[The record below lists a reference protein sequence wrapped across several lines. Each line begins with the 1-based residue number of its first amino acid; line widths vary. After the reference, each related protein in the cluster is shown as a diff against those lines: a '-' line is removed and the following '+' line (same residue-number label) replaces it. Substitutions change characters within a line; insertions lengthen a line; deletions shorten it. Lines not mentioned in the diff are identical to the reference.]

1 MTDSNFQPIPF
12 TPDDV
17 STSGA
22 LSDEQIQAIDNQ
34 SDQVT
39 GGDFTE
45 GSIEEPNRSDFG
57 PGRSGAAEYSKAKK
71 LHRDYDLDIKN
82 HYRVEAGQ
90 NSPFG
95 NVSYRLLTND
105 GSGFSFHEDGV
116 NRENLQTVVSGRSV
130 EALGKQIERNRDA
143 AQDEMVPAKL
153 IKCFKGD
160 YVVDCD
166 KGDIIFRA
174 DNIKFLAKGDSSTN
188 DGDIHMQANKNI
200 FMDAPDIRIVGSN
213 LRLTARRAFTIS
225 GKVSGGIVAGLLS
238 MASSDDF
245 GASILMKQMNSL
257 LDALKA
263 Q

>member
-1 MTDSNFQPIPF
+1 MTDSFQPIPF
-12 TPDDV
+12 TPADV

-34 SDQVT
+34 TDQAT
-39 GGDFTE
+39 EGDFTE
-45 GSIEEPNRSDFG
+45 GSYKNRFD
-57 PGRSGAAEYSKAKK
+57 AKK

-95 NVSYRLLTND
+95 NVSYRVLTNA
-105 GSGFSFHEDGV
+105 GSGFSFHEDGI
-116 NRENLQTVVSGRSV
+116 NRENLQCVATGRSV

-143 AQDEMVPAKL
+143 AQDEMIPAKL
-153 IKCFKGD
+153 VKCFNGD

-166 KGDIIFRA
+166 NGDIIFKA
-174 DNIKFLAKGDSSTN
+174 DNIKFLAKGTSDTN

-200 FMDAPDIRIVGSN
+200 FMDAPDVRIVGSN
-213 LRLTARRAFTIS
+213 LRLTARKSFTIS

>member
-1 MTDSNFQPIPF
+1 MTDSFQPIPF
-12 TPDDV
+12 TPADV

-34 SDQVT
+34 TDQAT
-39 GGDFTE
+39 EGDFTE
-45 GSIEEPNRSDFG
+45 GSYKNRFD
-57 PGRSGAAEYSKAKK
+57 AKK

-95 NVSYRLLTND
+95 NVSYRVLTNA
-105 GSGFSFHEDGV
+105 GSGFSFHEDGI
-116 NRENLQTVVSGRSV
+116 NRENLQCVATGRSV

-143 AQDEMVPAKL
+143 AQDEMIPAKL
-153 IKCFKGD
+153 VKCFNGD
-160 YVVDCD
+160 YVIDCD
-166 KGDIIFRA
+166 NGDIIFRA
-174 DNIKFLAKGDSSTN
+174 DNIKFLAKGTSDTN

-200 FMDAPDIRIVGSN
+200 FMDAPDVRIVGSN
-213 LRLTARRAFTIS
+213 LRLTARKSFTIS

>member
-1 MTDSNFQPIPF
+1 MTDSFQPIPF

-34 SDQVT
+34 TDQAT
-39 GGDFTE
+39 EGDFTE
-45 GSIEEPNRSDFG
+45 GSYKNRFD
-57 PGRSGAAEYSKAKK
+57 AKK

-95 NVSYRLLTND
+95 NVSYRVLTNA
-105 GSGFSFHEDGV
+105 GSGFSFHEDGI
-116 NRENLQTVVSGRSV
+116 NRENLQCVATGRSV

-143 AQDEMVPAKL
+143 AQDEMIPAKL
-153 IKCFKGD
+153 VKCFNGD
-160 YVVDCD
+160 YVIDCD
-166 KGDIIFRA
+166 NGDIIFRA
-174 DNIKFLAKGDSSTN
+174 DNIKFLAKGTSDTN

-213 LRLTARRAFTIS
+213 LRLTARKSFTIS

>member
-1 MTDSNFQPIPF
+1 MTDSFPRPTEDPRLIDPISDNI
-12 TPDDV
+12 DDL
-17 STSGA
+17 TDNITEGNIDA
-22 LSDEQIQAIDNQ
+22 LP
-34 SDQVT
+34 T
-39 GGDFTE
+39 RGDF
-45 GSIEEPNRSDFG
+45 PNT
-57 PGRSGAAEYSKAKK
+57 RSGANQYSEAKK

-82 HYRVEAGQ
+82 HYRTEAGQ

-105 GSGFSFHEDGV
+105 GSGFSFHEDGI

>member
-1 MTDSNFQPIPF
+1 MTDSFQPIPF
-12 TPDDV
+12 TPADV

-34 SDQVT
+34 TDQAT
-39 GGDFTE
+39 EGDFTE
-45 GSIEEPNRSDFG
+45 GSYKNRFD
-57 PGRSGAAEYSKAKK
+57 AKK

-95 NVSYRLLTND
+95 NVSYRVLTNA
-105 GSGFSFHEDGV
+105 GSGFSFHEDGI
-116 NRENLQTVVSGRSV
+116 NRENLQCVATGRSV

-143 AQDEMVPAKL
+143 AQDEMIPAKL
-153 IKCFKGD
+153 VKCFNGD
-160 YVVDCD
+160 YVIDCD
-166 KGDIIFRA
+166 NGDIIFRA
-174 DNIKFLAKGDSSTN
+174 DNIKFLAKGTSDTN

>member
-1 MTDSNFQPIPF
+1 MTDSFQPIPF

-34 SDQVT
+34 TDQAT
-39 GGDFTE
+39 EGDFTE
-45 GSIEEPNRSDFG
+45 GSYKNRFD
-57 PGRSGAAEYSKAKK
+57 AKK
-71 LHRDYDLDIKN
+71 LHRDYDLDVKN

-95 NVSYRLLTND
+95 NVSYRVLTNA
-105 GSGFSFHEDGV
+105 GSGFSFHEDGI
-116 NRENLQTVVSGRSV
+116 NRENLQCVATGRSV

-143 AQDEMVPAKL
+143 AQDEMIPAKL
-153 IKCFKGD
+153 VKCFNGD
-160 YVVDCD
+160 YVIDCD
-166 KGDIIFRA
+166 NGDIIFKA
-174 DNIKFLAKGDSSTN
+174 DNIKFLAKGTSDTN

-200 FMDAPDIRIVGSN
+200 FMDAPDVRIVGSN
-213 LRLTARRAFTIS
+213 LRLTARKSFTIS

>member
-1 MTDSNFQPIPF
+1 MTNSNFEPIPF
-12 TPDDV
+12 TPADV

-34 SDQVT
+34 TDQAT
-39 GGDFTE
+39 EGDFTE
-45 GSIEEPNRSDFG
+45 GSYENRFE
-57 PGRSGAAEYSKAKK
+57 ATK

-82 HYRVEAGQ
+82 HYRTEAGQ

-95 NVSYRLLTND
+95 NVSYRLLTNA
-105 GSGFSFHEDGV
+105 GSGFSFHEDGI

-245 GASILMKQMNSL
+245 GSSILMKQMNSL

>member
-1 MTDSNFQPIPF
+1 MTDSFQPIPF

-34 SDQVT
+34 TDQKT
-39 GGDFTE
+39 EGDFTE
-45 GSIEEPNRSDFG
+45 GSYKNRFD
-57 PGRSGAAEYSKAKK
+57 AKK

-90 NSPFG
+90 NSSFG
-95 NVSYRLLTND
+95 NVSYRLLTNN
-105 GSGFSFHEDGV
+105 GSGFSFHEDGI

-200 FMDAPDIRIVGSN
+200 FMDAPDVRIVGSN
-213 LRLTARRAFTIS
+213 LRLTARRSFTIS

>member
-1 MTDSNFQPIPF
+1 MTDSFPRPTEDPRLIDPISDNI
-12 TPDDV
+12 DDL
-17 STSGA
+17 TDNITEGNIDA
-22 LSDEQIQAIDNQ
+22 LP
-34 SDQVT
+34 T
-39 GGDFTE
+39 RGDF
-45 GSIEEPNRSDFG
+45 PNT
-57 PGRSGAAEYSKAKK
+57 RSGANQYSEAKK

-105 GSGFSFHEDGV
+105 GSGFSFHEDGI

>member
-1 MTDSNFQPIPF
+1 MTDSFQPIPF
-12 TPDDV
+12 TPADV

-34 SDQVT
+34 TDQKT
-39 GGDFTE
+39 EGDFTE
-45 GSIEEPNRSDFG
+45 GSYENRFED
-57 PGRSGAAEYSKAKK
+57 KK

-105 GSGFSFHEDGV
+105 GSGFSFHEDGI

>member
-1 MTDSNFQPIPF
+1 MTDSFQPIPF
-12 TPDDV
+12 TPADV

-34 SDQVT
+34 TDQAT
-39 GGDFTE
+39 EGDFTE
-45 GSIEEPNRSDFG
+45 GSYKNRFD
-57 PGRSGAAEYSKAKK
+57 AKK

-105 GSGFSFHEDGV
+105 GSGFSFHEDGI

-174 DNIKFLAKGDSSTN
+174 DTIKFLAKGDSSTN

>member
-1 MTDSNFQPIPF
+1 MTDSFQPIPF
-12 TPDDV
+12 TPADV

-34 SDQVT
+34 TDQAT
-39 GGDFTE
+39 EGDFTE
-45 GSIEEPNRSDFG
+45 GSYKNRFD
-57 PGRSGAAEYSKAKK
+57 AKK

-95 NVSYRLLTND
+95 NVSYRVLTNA
-105 GSGFSFHEDGV
+105 GSGFSFHEDGI
-116 NRENLQTVVSGRSV
+116 NRENLQCVATGRSV

-143 AQDEMVPAKL
+143 AQDEMIPAKL
-153 IKCFKGD
+153 VKCFNGD
-160 YVVDCD
+160 YVIDCD
-166 KGDIIFRA
+166 NGDIIFRA
-174 DNIKFLAKGDSSTN
+174 DNIKFLAKGTSDTN

-213 LRLTARRAFTIS
+213 LRLTARKSFTIS

>member
-1 MTDSNFQPIPF
+1 MTDSFQPIPF
-12 TPDDV
+12 TPADV

-34 SDQVT
+34 TDQAT
-39 GGDFTE
+39 EGDFTE
-45 GSIEEPNRSDFG
+45 GSYKNRFD
-57 PGRSGAAEYSKAKK
+57 AKK
-71 LHRDYDLDIKN
+71 LHRDYDLDVKN

-95 NVSYRLLTND
+95 NVSYRLLTNA
-105 GSGFSFHEDGV
+105 GSGFSFHEDGI

-245 GASILMKQMNSL
+245 GSSILMKQMNSL

>member
-1 MTDSNFQPIPF
+1 MTDSFQPIPF
-12 TPDDV
+12 TPADV

-34 SDQVT
+34 TDQAT
-39 GGDFTE
+39 EGDFTE
-45 GSIEEPNRSDFG
+45 GSYKNRFD
-57 PGRSGAAEYSKAKK
+57 AKK

-95 NVSYRLLTND
+95 NVSYRLLTNA
-105 GSGFSFHEDGV
+105 GSGFSFHEDGI

-200 FMDAPDIRIVGSN
+200 FMDAPDVRIVGSN

-245 GASILMKQMNSL
+245 GSSILMKQMNSL

>member
-1 MTDSNFQPIPF
+1 MTDSFQPIPF
-12 TPDDV
+12 TPADV

-34 SDQVT
+34 TDQAT
-39 GGDFTE
+39 EGDFTE
-45 GSIEEPNRSDFG
+45 GSYKNRFD
-57 PGRSGAAEYSKAKK
+57 AKK
-71 LHRDYDLDIKN
+71 LHRDYDLDVKN

-95 NVSYRLLTND
+95 NVSYRVLTNA
-105 GSGFSFHEDGV
+105 GSGFSFHEDGI
-116 NRENLQTVVSGRSV
+116 NRENLQCVATGRSV

-143 AQDEMVPAKL
+143 AQDEMIPAKL
-153 IKCFKGD
+153 VKCFNGD
-160 YVVDCD
+160 YVIDCD
-166 KGDIIFRA
+166 NGDIIFRA
-174 DNIKFLAKGDSSTN
+174 DNIKFLAKGTSDTN

-213 LRLTARRAFTIS
+213 LRLTARKSFTIS

>member
-1 MTDSNFQPIPF
+1 MTDSFQPIPF
-12 TPDDV
+12 TPADV

-34 SDQVT
+34 TDQAT
-39 GGDFTE
+39 EGDFTE
-45 GSIEEPNRSDFG
+45 GSYKNRFD
-57 PGRSGAAEYSKAKK
+57 AKK
-71 LHRDYDLDIKN
+71 LHRDYDLDVKN

-95 NVSYRLLTND
+95 NVSYRVLTNA
-105 GSGFSFHEDGV
+105 GSGFSFHEDGI
-116 NRENLQTVVSGRSV
+116 NRENLQCVATGRSV

-143 AQDEMVPAKL
+143 AQDEMIPAKL
-153 IKCFKGD
+153 VKCFNGD
-160 YVVDCD
+160 YVIDCD
-166 KGDIIFRA
+166 NGDIIFRA
-174 DNIKFLAKGDSSTN
+174 DNIKFLAKGTSDTN

-200 FMDAPDIRIVGSN
+200 FMDAPDVRIVGSN
-213 LRLTARRAFTIS
+213 LRLTARRSFTIS

>member
-1 MTDSNFQPIPF
+1 MTDSFQPIPF
-12 TPDDV
+12 TPADV

-34 SDQVT
+34 TDQAT
-39 GGDFTE
+39 EGDFTE
-45 GSIEEPNRSDFG
+45 GSYKNRFD
-57 PGRSGAAEYSKAKK
+57 AKK
-71 LHRDYDLDIKN
+71 LHRDYDLDVKN

-95 NVSYRLLTND
+95 NVSYRLLTNA
-105 GSGFSFHEDGV
+105 GSGFSFHEDGI
-116 NRENLQTVVSGRSV
+116 NRENLQCVATGRSV

-143 AQDEMVPAKL
+143 AQDEMIPAKL
-153 IKCFKGD
+153 VKCFNGD
-160 YVVDCD
+160 YVIDCD
-166 KGDIIFRA
+166 NGDIIFKA

-200 FMDAPDIRIVGSN
+200 FMDAPDVRIVGSN
-213 LRLTARRAFTIS
+213 LRLTARKSFTIS

>member
-1 MTDSNFQPIPF
+1 MTDSFQPIPF

-34 SDQVT
+34 TDQAT
-39 GGDFTE
+39 EGDFTE
-45 GSIEEPNRSDFG
+45 GSYKNRFD
-57 PGRSGAAEYSKAKK
+57 AKK

-105 GSGFSFHEDGV
+105 GSGFSFHEDGI

>member
-1 MTDSNFQPIPF
+1 MTDSFQPIQF
-12 TPDDV
+12 TPADV

-34 SDQVT
+34 TDQT
-39 GGDFTE
+39 TEGDFTE
-45 GSIEEPNRSDFG
+45 GSYKNRFD
-57 PGRSGAAEYSKAKK
+57 AKK

-95 NVSYRLLTND
+95 NVSYRVLTNA
-105 GSGFSFHEDGV
+105 GSGFSFHEDGI
-116 NRENLQTVVSGRSV
+116 NRENLQCVATGRSV

-143 AQDEMVPAKL
+143 AQDEMIPAKL
-153 IKCFKGD
+153 VKCFNGD
-160 YVVDCD
+160 YVIDCD
-166 KGDIIFRA
+166 NGDIIFRA
-174 DNIKFLAKGDSSTN
+174 DNIKFLAKGTSDTN

-200 FMDAPDIRIVGSN
+200 FMDAPDVRIVGSN
-213 LRLTARRAFTIS
+213 LRLTARRSFTIS

>member
-1 MTDSNFQPIPF
+1 MTDSFQPIPF
-12 TPDDV
+12 TPADV

-34 SDQVT
+34 TDQAT
-39 GGDFTE
+39 EGDFTE
-45 GSIEEPNRSDFG
+45 GSYKNRFD
-57 PGRSGAAEYSKAKK
+57 AKK

-95 NVSYRLLTND
+95 NVSYRVLTNA
-105 GSGFSFHEDGV
+105 GSGFSFHEDGI
-116 NRENLQTVVSGRSV
+116 NRENLQCVATGRSV

-143 AQDEMVPAKL
+143 AQDEMIPAKL
-153 IKCFKGD
+153 VKCFNGD
-160 YVVDCD
+160 YVIDCD
-166 KGDIIFRA
+166 NGDIIFKA
-174 DNIKFLAKGDSSTN
+174 DNIKFLAKGTSDTN

-213 LRLTARRAFTIS
+213 LRLTARKSFTIS

>member
-1 MTDSNFQPIPF
+1 MTDSFQPIPF
-12 TPDDV
+12 TPADV

-34 SDQVT
+34 TDQKT
-39 GGDFTE
+39 EGDFTE
-45 GSIEEPNRSDFG
+45 GSYENRF
-57 PGRSGAAEYSKAKK
+57 EAKK
-71 LHRDYDLDIKN
+71 THRDYDLDIKN

-105 GSGFSFHEDGV
+105 GSGFSFHEDGI

-200 FMDAPDIRIVGSN
+200 FMDAPDVRIVGSN
-213 LRLTARRAFTIS
+213 LRLTARRSFTIS

>member
-1 MTDSNFQPIPF
+1 MTNSNFQPIPF

-34 SDQVT
+34 TDQKT
-39 GGDFTE
+39 EGDFTE
-45 GSIEEPNRSDFG
+45 GSYENRF
-57 PGRSGAAEYSKAKK
+57 EAKK

-105 GSGFSFHEDGV
+105 GSGFSFHEDGI

-200 FMDAPDIRIVGSN
+200 FMDAPDVRIVGSN
-213 LRLTARRAFTIS
+213 LRLTARRSFTIS

>member
-1 MTDSNFQPIPF
+1 MTDSFQPIPF
-12 TPDDV
+12 TPADV

-34 SDQVT
+34 TDQAT
-39 GGDFTE
+39 EGDFTE
-45 GSIEEPNRSDFG
+45 GSYKNRFD
-57 PGRSGAAEYSKAKK
+57 AKK

-95 NVSYRLLTND
+95 NVSYRVLTNA
-105 GSGFSFHEDGV
+105 GSGFSFHEDGI
-116 NRENLQTVVSGRSV
+116 NRENLQCVATGRSV

-143 AQDEMVPAKL
+143 AQDEMIPAKL
-153 IKCFKGD
+153 VKCFNGD
-160 YVVDCD
+160 YVIDCD
-166 KGDIIFRA
+166 NGDIIFRA
-174 DNIKFLAKGDSSTN
+174 DNIKFLAKGTSDTN

-245 GASILMKQMNSL
+245 GSSILMKQMNSL

>member
-1 MTDSNFQPIPF
+1 MTDSFQPIPF
-12 TPDDV
+12 TPADV

-34 SDQVT
+34 TDQAT
-39 GGDFTE
+39 EGDFTE
-45 GSIEEPNRSDFG
+45 GSYKNRFD
-57 PGRSGAAEYSKAKK
+57 AKK
-71 LHRDYDLDIKN
+71 LHRDYDLDVKN

-95 NVSYRLLTND
+95 NVSYRVLTNA
-105 GSGFSFHEDGV
+105 GSGFSFHEDGI

>member
-1 MTDSNFQPIPF
+1 MTDSFQPIPF
-12 TPDDV
+12 TPADV

-34 SDQVT
+34 TDQAT
-39 GGDFTE
+39 EGDFTE
-45 GSIEEPNRSDFG
+45 GSYKNRFD
-57 PGRSGAAEYSKAKK
+57 AKK

-105 GSGFSFHEDGV
+105 GSGFSFHEDGI

-200 FMDAPDIRIVGSN
+200 FMDAPDVRIVGSN
-213 LRLTARRAFTIS
+213 LRLTARRSFTIS